1 MQLKFPDP
9 ALSGGG
15 VALREL
21 AGDDIGW
28 ITQACSDPELSRYI
42 PGIPHPYSVADA
54 LAFAQH
60 AARCWAD
67 GSSAIFVIA
76 RAAGGDGR
84 GMLEVQ
90 LHAEDQALASIGY
103 WLRREARGRG
113 AATIAVG
120 LASRWAFAELGIE
133 RLQLTTA
140 PDNAASQRVAG
151 RAGFTREGVLRASMP
166 TRQGRRD
173 SVMFSLL
180 PGDLDRA
187 GRSPG

>member
-9 ALSGGG
+9 PLAGGG
-15 VALREL
+15 IMLRKL
-21 AGDDIGW
+21 ADDDIGW
-28 ITQACSDPELSRYI
+28 ITQACADPGLSRYI
-42 PGIPHPYSVADA
+42 PGMPYPYSVADA
-54 LAFAQH
+54 LAFAKHTAQ
-60 AARCWAD
+60 CWAD

-76 RAAGGDGR
+76 RASDGDGR
-84 GMLEVQ
+84 GMLEVH
-90 LHAEDQALASIGY
+90 LHAEDASLASIGY
-103 WLRREARGRG
+103 WLRREARGQG

-140 PDNAASQRVAG
+140 PENAASQRVAG
-151 RAGFTREGVLRASMP
+151 RAGFTREGVLRAAMP

-180 PGDLDRA
+180 PGDLDQVGASA
-187 GRSPG
+187 G